1 MKILIIED
9 EPAIA
14 RRTKRITQSILGAH
28 ISHIHICN
36 SVESGLLYLTEQAID
51 LLLLDLNLHGAD
63 GFSILEQMVA
73 APFHTIIISAYKE
86 KAITAFEYGVLDFV
100 AKPFNHERLAKAF
113 NRMKKPSTSL
123 KPETKFL
130 AIQKRGRYQMV
141 AVNNLLY
148 VKGAGIYAELFFK
161 DGQKEIHNKNLDK
174 LSQLLPSHFDRI
186 HKSYI
191 INNQEITEILVEVGS
206 KYTLVL
212 QDEIQVPI
220 SRSKYKTLREKW
232 GI

>member
-14 RRTKRITQSILGAH
+14 RRTKRLTQSILGEH
-28 ISHIHICN
+28 ISRIDICS
-36 SVESGLLYLTEQAID
+36 SVETGLAYLAENEIN

-100 AKPFNHERLAKAF
+100 AKPFNQERLTKAF
-113 NRMKKPSTSL
+113 QRLQKSNAESST
-123 KPETKFL
+123 ETKFL
-130 AIQKRGRYQMV
+130 AIQKRGRYLML
-141 AVNNLLY
+141 AVDQLLY
-148 VKGAGIYAELFFK
+148 IKGAGIYAELVFK
-161 DGQKEIHNKNLDK
+161 DGSKEIHNKNLDK
-174 LSQLLPSHFDRI
+174 LSQLLPPHFDRI

-191 INNQEITEILVEVGS
+191 INNQEIEELLVQAGS

-212 QDEIQVPI
+212 NGGIQVPI

>member
-1 MKILIIED
+1 MNILIIED

-14 RRTKRITQSILGAH
+14 RRTLRLTQSILGDQ
-28 ISHIHICN
+28 IQGIHICN
-36 SVESGLLYLTEQAID
+36 SVESGLAYLEEQQID

-63 GFSILEQMVA
+63 GFSILQQMVA

-100 AKPFNHERLAKAF
+100 PKPFNQDRLAKAF
-113 NRMKKPSTSL
+113 ERFQKSNEESNTT
-123 KPETKFL
+123 TKFL
-130 AIQKRGRYQMV
+130 AIQKKGRYQMM
-141 AVNNLLY
+141 AIDDLLY
-148 VKGAGIYAELFFK
+148 VKGAGIYAELIFK
-161 DGQKEIHNKNLDK
+161 DGNKEIHNKTLDK
-174 LSQLLPSHFDRI
+174 LSHLLPSNFDRI

-191 INNQEITEILVEVGS
+191 INNQEIEELLVEPGS

-212 QDEIQVPI
+212 NGDIQIPI
-220 SRSKYKTLREKW
+220 SRSKYKPLREKW